1 MRMKIYSFLIILFSL
16 SANPSNLLEDEAV
29 ELLQA
34 YLKVDTIS
42 PPGNESRAVDF
53 LAEIFEAEGI
63 EYDSAESAPGRGNIW
78 ARIKG
83 GDKPA
88 LILLHRQCLMC
99 G

>member
-1 MRMKIYSFLIILFSL
+1 MRMKIYSFLIIFFSL

-53 LAEIFEAEGI
+53 LAEIDRRRNKNFANTFPV
-63 EYDSAESAPGRGNIW
+63 YNF
-78 ARIKG
+78 
-83 GDKPA
+83 
-88 LILLHRQCLMC
+88 LIQK
-99 G
+99 